1 MDRHIR
7 FWCSCATASNERH
20 ADVFNSE
27 DRRDKYQVVSVAS
40 ETTLIL
46 LLLRFVYHQKV
57 LVDYASIIDSLLAL
71 IILVQCFINKILYSE
86 Y

>member
-40 ETTLIL
+40 DTTLIL
-46 LLLRFVYHQKV
+46 LALRLVYNQMV
-57 LVDYASIIDSLLAL
+57 LIDYASKIDSLLA
-71 IILVQCFINKILYSE
+71 
-86 Y
+86 